1 MDMDIMITVMEDL
14 TRMENDAFTI
24 HLNNMHSKYSA
35 MHENSLEIIQEGFGD
50 FINSCVNFFKAL
62 IKKIGVFFDKVM
74 MFVRA
79 YIGDFDKFL
88 TKYKS
93 ELIKKTPDF
102 TIQGYDYTFKPGIP
116 DMSIVEHIISGY
128 NSELRELSTNTT
140 KGYVVELRAKYAS
153 DEFFDTVRGK
163 CMGKSAKVSSANFAS
178 DLKKEFRSGESDTK
192 EVKVNATVLRGCIED
207 YPKLKT
213 SLTDLTKTKGNITSL
228 MTSLMSFFQEGTHVY
243 FKENDKVIGAD
254 QLKRNDYSVDAVDRT
269 TEKFS
274 PERLTIYNSFYDY
287 KFKQARE
294 LSQIAIISITSKIDA
309 LKEALKM
316 YRTIVRQSM

>member
-1 MDMDIMITVMEDL
+1 
-14 TRMENDAFTI
+14 
-24 HLNNMHSKYSA
+24 
-35 MHENSLEIIQEGFGD
+35 
-50 FINSCVNFFKAL
+50 
-62 IKKIGVFFDKVM
+62 
-74 MFVRA
+74 
-79 YIGDFDKFL
+79 
-88 TKYKS
+88 
-93 ELIKKTPDF
+93 
-102 TIQGYDYTFKPGIP
+102 
-116 DMSIVEHIISGY
+116 
-128 NSELRELSTNTT
+128 
-140 KGYVVELRAKYAS
+140 
-153 DEFFDTVRGK
+153 
-163 CMGKSAKVSSANFAS
+163 
-178 DLKKEFRSGESDTK
+178 
-192 EVKVNATVLRGCIED
+192 
-207 YPKLKT
+207 
-213 SLTDLTKTKGNITSL
+213 